1 MVWLFVSS
9 VLFFHSFFVIS
20 MLSCFCLSC
29 ADGRCLL
36 RVFGFFDFD
45 SVLVFCVMCWPNTNV
60 ILLNQVKRYSLAP
73 TRYVAQIKEAVAAYE
88 LLLSHHMPVKVG
100 T

>member
-1 MVWLFVSS
+1 
-9 VLFFHSFFVIS
+9 
-20 MLSCFCLSC
+20 
-29 ADGRCLL
+29 
-36 RVFGFFDFD
+36 
-45 SVLVFCVMCWPNTNV
+45 MCWPNTNV